1 MTLSEPANI
10 VETPWAV
17 KDLPPFPPI
26 ASRVMSLLAREDIG
40 LKELGDTIS
49 SDAVFAG
56 EVLRLANSALFTR
69 YAEVRSILQALA
81 LVGLERI
88 KGLAFTVAM
97 RGYLCDVIKIPA
109 LQRCWRHS
117 LACAVVADELADAMY
132 MDRGQAYTAGLMH
145 DIGRVAL
152 AVAFPREYANM
163 IAVCEE
169 HGLSILSTEREL
181 FDIDHCEA
189 GRWLAAEWRLPS
201 DFAEITGDHHDPDCC
216 STTIGRLTNVSCRM
230 ADALGFT
237 VSPLACQENI
247 AQIVESLP
255 ERMRSSLPSEPK
267 DLSFRVA
274 SKVNALDPI

>member
-1 MTLSEPANI
+1 MG
-10 VETPWAV
+10 
-17 KDLPPFPPI
+17 
-26 ASRVMSLLAREDIG
+26 LLAREDIG

-49 SDAVFAG
+49 ADAVFAG

-97 RGYLCDVIKIPA
+97 RGYLCDVIRIPA

-117 LACAVVADELADAMY
+117 LACAVVADELADGMY

-169 HGLSILSTEREL
+169 QGLSILATEREL

-189 GRWLAAEWRLPS
+189 GRWLSGEWRLPS
-201 DFAEITGDHHDPDCC
+201 DFAEITGDHHSPEAC
-216 STTIGRLTNVSCRM
+216 TTSIGRLTHMSCRI
-230 ADALGFT
+230 ADSLGFT
-237 VSPLACQENI
+237 VSPLACQENL
-247 AQIVESLP
+247 AQIVEALP
-255 ERMRSSLPSEPK
+255 ERMRSSLPPDLK
-267 DLSFRVA
+267 DISFRVA